1 VWAETF
7 APPPLT
13 EGYTPPPLTE
23 GIYTTA
29 AADRGIYAA
38 TAAILTEYSNP
49 IIF

>member
-7 APPPLT
+7 TAA
-13 EGYTPPPLTE
+13 
-23 GIYTTA
+23 A

-38 TAAILTEYSNP
+38 AAADRGIYAAAAAILTEYSNP